1 MPSGSSS
8 SSSSPSRHGRS
19 KRSRSVQGRRSR
31 SPCRRQSRRSGSR
44 SRSSSRRGAAPVRRR
59 HSASRARSPHSKTT
73 QSNSK
78 PSATAPP
85 PVNGKAE
92 VVEAKTRHNGDP
104 TYQAEIY
111 MSHGE
116 GLGGGARSMAIR
128 GPCRYERWQAEDDAD
143 ALQKE
148 TAQGIKAV
156 KVLAA
161 KLKQG
166 KIKTSELP

>member
-1 MPSGSSS
+1 MPSDSST
-8 SSSSPSRHGRS
+8 SPSQRRTRPS
-19 KRSRSVQGRRSR
+19 PRKSRR
-31 SPCRRQSRRSGSR
+31 PESRRSGSR
-44 SRSSSRRGAAPVRRR
+44 SRSSSARRR
-59 HSASRARSPHSKTT
+59 PRSPAAA
-73 QSNSK
+73 QSSGNK
-78 PSATAPP
+78 PTPAP

-128 GPCRYERWQAEDDAD
+128 GPCRYEKWQAEEDAD

-148 TAQGIKAV
+148 TAVGIKAV

-161 KLKQG
+161 QLKQG
-166 KIKTSELP
+166 KIKTSELR